1 MKKEGK
7 NPSELNILPKLSNRL
22 KGDHLGEY
30 VYFDPVTLNKLTAIF
45 GDW

>member
-22 KGDHLGEY
+22 KGDHLRELM
-30 VYFDPVTLNKLTAIF
+30 YFEPVPLNKLTVIF